1 MKNYFFT
8 LILFFLSTIYANSNN
23 HDIDKEGFLSK
34 EFKITK
40 LSTIDD
46 PKNKIILINNHGQS
60 NFDGRQKGCTSID
73 QIRNRVSL
81 VDKQVKGKTI
91 MLYNLCAAKIKGDRG
106 ITWWISKKPY
116 VGKSK
121 IEKRVDQ
128 NLDLVEKLVSMGV
141 PRKQIFVTGHSCG
154 GLLTLMFFSKYP
166 DKAGGGI
173 AYAQSCFDKLSKK
186 YKAKKNGPEAALAK
200 FKKKKPAQ
208 SDLRDK
214 FHNEIITQLKTPL
227 LAFTHP
233 KDSYEGLTSDWL
245 DNIEG
250 MKRIVISED
259 YKINGKKCF
268 RLGKLAADKS
278 PVKDGHEM
286 DQATCFQYYNLEI
299 LKYIE
304 SRIK

>member
-8 LILFFLSTIYANSNN
+8 LILFFLSTVYANSNN

-121 IEKRVDQ
+121 IEKR
-128 NLDLVEKLVSMGV
+128 
-141 PRKQIFVTGHSCG
+141 
-154 GLLTLMFFSKYP
+154 
-166 DKAGGGI
+166 
-173 AYAQSCFDKLSKK
+173 
-186 YKAKKNGPEAALAK
+186 PE
-200 FKKKKPAQ
+200 F
-208 SDLRDK
+208 
-214 FHNEIITQLKTPL
+214 I
-227 LAFTHP
+227 
-233 KDSYEGLTSDWL
+233 
-245 DNIEG
+245 
-250 MKRIVISED
+250 
-259 YKINGKKCF
+259 
-268 RLGKLAADKS
+268 
-278 PVKDGHEM
+278 
-286 DQATCFQYYNLEI
+286 
-299 LKYIE
+299 
-304 SRIK
+304 